1 MNIYAV
7 AIPVPLYK
15 TFHYTSDEVLDL
27 GARVEVNF
35 ANRRMV
41 GIVWGQTDAHDV
53 ESSILKKLKPVV
65 SVLDQSPIFDET
77 WRALLQWLSEYYQH
91 PLGEVCQTAL
101 PVALR
106 KPNGNSQIAA
116 QKYLK
121 LTSFFQ
127 SQWDECEDAG
137 VIFKNAGH
145 RVASQ
150 QQALFSELAKGPKS
164 FVDIR
169 QGFTKVTLDGLAQKS
184 MVTSFEAPIVAGS
197 WQQHADYW
205 ANLTHARANV
215 EQALVVTGITSQLEQ
230 YGAFLLEGVTGS
242 GKTEVYLQTIA
253 NVLAKGQQ
261 VLILVPEI
269 GLTPQTVSRFE
280 QRFGIEVGVI
290 HSGLSDAARLSVWQ
304 KARAEQIGLVI
315 GTRSAIFTPLPTL
328 GMIIIDEEHDESF
341 KQQDGLK
348 YHARALATMIAHK
361 RNIPLLLGTATP
373 TAESLHNTN
382 SGKYQ
387 HFTLTQ
393 RAGGAVPAALRL
405 VDTSQIPLTAGLA
418 DETLKTMQEH
428 LNAGSQ
434 VLVFL
439 NRRGYAPA
447 VICQQCGQAQE
458 CRACDKPYTYH
469 RAKRKLICHH
479 CTDQVSLVPSCMH
492 CGHANMET
500 EGIGTEQLTAQID
513 ALFPQY
519 NSIRIDSDAMRGK
532 DVLSNTLDAINANDY
547 QILVGTQILAKGHHF
562 ANVTCV
568 VIMDVDTALFSPD
581 FRATEKLAQLIT
593 QISGRAGRAT
603 KPGETLLQTAQPGH
617 PLIQDLLNNG
627 YGHCIRT
634 ILHERQ
640 ANQLPPYTHQALIR
654 AEDPDLNKCLRLLR
668 FAMEQCEQ
676 LQSLMLL
683 GPLPCLIEKRQSRYR
698 YQLLLQAEQRGY
710 LHGVLKQLTPSIQ
723 AFAQELRIRWSVDV
737 DNIDF
742 S

>member
-1 MNIYAV
+1 MHIYAV

-15 TFHYTSDEVLDL
+15 TFHYTSTETLVV

-41 GIVWGQTDAHDV
+41 GIVWQETDVHEIEAT
-53 ESSILKKLKPVV
+53 ICKKLKPIIRL
-65 SVLDQSPIFDET
+65 LDQSPIFDTT
-77 WRALLQWLSEYYQH
+77 WRTLLQWLAEYYQH
-91 PLGEVCQTAL
+91 PIGEVCQTAL

-106 KPNGNSQIAA
+106 KPNGSSQFPA
-116 QKYLK
+116 QTYLK
-121 LTSFFQ
+121 LTAEFQ
-127 SQWDECEDAG
+127 AQWDDIGDAEP
-137 VIFKNAGH
+137 IFKNSGH
-145 RVASQ
+145 RAASQ
-150 QQALFSELAKGPKS
+150 QQALFSEIAQGAK
-164 FVDIR
+164 VLTDIR
-169 QGFTKVTLDGLAQKS
+169 QSYTKPTLDGLKQKD
-184 MVTSFEAPIVAGS
+184 MITEFAAPVVAGV
-197 WQQHADYW
+197 WQRSTDYW
-205 ANLTHARANV
+205 ENLSHARANV
-215 EQALVVTGITSQLEQ
+215 EQALVITGITAQLEQ
-230 YGAFLLEGVTGS
+230 YGAFLLEGITGS
-242 GKTEVYLQTIA
+242 GKTEVYLQIIA
-253 NVLAKGQQ
+253 HVLARGQQ

-290 HSGLSDAARLSVWQ
+290 HSGLTDAARLTVWQ

-315 GTRSAIFTPLPTL
+315 GTRSAIFTPLPAL

-373 TAESLHNTN
+373 TAETLHNAQT
-382 SGKYQ
+382 GKYQ
-387 HFTLTQ
+387 HFTLQQ
-393 RAGGAVPAALRL
+393 RAGGAVPATLRL
-405 VDTSQIPLTAGLA
+405 VDTSQVTLTSGLA
-418 DETLKTMQEH
+418 DETLKTMQQH
-428 LNAGSQ
+428 LNAGNQ

-447 VICQQCGQAQE
+447 VVCQQCGYAQE
-458 CRACDKPYTYH
+458 CRSCDKPFTYH
-469 RAKRKLICHH
+469 RAKSKLICHH
-479 CTDQVSLVPSCMH
+479 CTEQVNLYQTCMH
-492 CGHANMET
+492 CGHQTMQT

-513 ALFPQY
+513 ALFPHY
-519 NSIRIDSDAMRGK
+519 RTIRIDSDAMRGK
-532 DVLSNTLDAINANDY
+532 DVLTNTLDAINANDY

-617 PLIQDLLNNG
+617 PLIQDLLHNG

-640 ANQLPPYTHQALIR
+640 ANQLPPFTHQALVR
-654 AEDPDLNKCLRLLR
+654 AEDTDISKCLRLLH
-668 FAMEQCEQ
+668 FAMQQCEQ

-710 LHGVLKQLTPSIQ
+710 LQGVLKQLTPSIQ
-723 AFAQELRIRWSVDV
+723 ALAQELRIRWSVDV

>member
-7 AIPVPLYK
+7 AIPVPLYQ
-15 TFHYTSDEVLDL
+15 TFHYTSHETLVL

-41 GIVWGQTDAHDV
+41 GIVWQKTNPNML
-53 ESSILKKLKPVV
+53 ESKLRQKLKPIMRQ
-65 SVLDQSPIFDET
+65 LDETPIFDVT
-77 WRALLQWLSEYYQH
+77 WRELLQWLSEYYQH

-106 KPNGNSQIAA
+106 KPNGNSKMPV
-116 QKYLK
+116 QKHLK
-121 LTSFFQ
+121 LTACFQ
-127 SQWDECEDAG
+127 SQWDEVGDAG
-137 VIFKNAGH
+137 IIFKHAGH
-145 RVASQ
+145 RAASQ
-150 QQALFSELAKGPKS
+150 QQALFSELAQAPKALIE
-164 FVDIR
+164 IR
-169 QGFTKVTLDGLAQKS
+169 QHFTKSTLDGLAQKH
-184 MVTSFEAPIVAGS
+184 MTTEFEAPIVAGA
-197 WQQHADYW
+197 WQRSIEYW
-205 ANLTHARANV
+205 ESLSHARANV
-215 EQALVVTGITSQLEQ
+215 EQALVITGITAQLEQ
-230 YGAFLLEGVTGS
+230 YGAFLLEGITGS
-242 GKTEVYLQTIA
+242 GKTEVYLQIIA
-253 NVLAKGQQ
+253 QVLAKGQQ

-290 HSGLSDAARLSVWQ
+290 HSGLSDAARLRVWQ
-304 KARAEQIGLVI
+304 KACAEQIGLVI
-315 GTRSAIFTPLPTL
+315 GTRSAIFTPLPAL

-361 RNIPLLLGTATP
+361 RHIPLLLGTATP
-373 TAESLHNTN
+373 TAETLHNAN

-387 HFTLTQ
+387 HFTLQQ
-393 RAGGAVPAALRL
+393 RAGGAVPATLRL
-405 VDTSQIPLTAGLA
+405 VDTSQIALTSGLA
-418 DETLKTMQEH
+418 DDTLHTMQQH
-428 LNAGSQ
+428 LKAGNQ

-447 VICQQCGQAQE
+447 VICQHCGQAQE
-458 CRACDKPYTYH
+458 CGACDKPFTYH
-469 RAKRKLICHH
+469 RTKRKLICHH
-479 CTDQVSLVPSCMH
+479 CTEQVPLVQSCMH
-492 CGHANMET
+492 CGHTQLQT

-603 KPGETLLQTAQPGH
+603 KPGETLLQTSQPGH
-617 PLIQDLLNNG
+617 PLIQDLLHNG

-640 ANQLPPYTHQALIR
+640 ANQLPPYTHHALIR
-654 AEDPDLNKCLRLLR
+654 AEDPELNKCLRLLH
-668 FAMEQCEQ
+668 FAMQQCEQ
-676 LQSLMLL
+676 LQSLVVV
-683 GPLPCLIEKRQSRYR
+683 GPLPCLIEKRQTRYR

>member
-1 MNIYAV
+1 MHIYAV

-15 TFHYTSDEVLDL
+15 TFHYTSTETLIV

-35 ANRRMV
+35 ASRRMV
-41 GIVWGQTDAHDV
+41 GIVWQETDVHEIEAN
-53 ESSILKKLKPVV
+53 IFKKLKPIIRL
-65 SVLDQSPIFDET
+65 LDQSPIFDAT
-77 WRALLQWLSEYYQH
+77 WRRLLQWLAEYYQH

-106 KPNGNSQIAA
+106 KPKGSSQFPA
-116 QKYLK
+116 QTYLK
-121 LTSFFQ
+121 LTAKFQ
-127 SQWDECEDAG
+127 AQWDDIGDAG
-137 VIFKNAGH
+137 TIFKNTGH
-145 RVASQ
+145 RAASQ
-150 QQALFSELAKGPKS
+150 QQALFSEIAQGAK
-164 FVDIR
+164 VLTDIR
-169 QGFTKVTLDGLAQKS
+169 QSYTKPTLDGLKQKDMITEFS
-184 MVTSFEAPIVAGS
+184 APVVAGVWHRS
-197 WQQHADYW
+197 TDYW
-205 ANLTHARANV
+205 ETLSHARANV
-215 EQALVVTGITSQLEQ
+215 EQALAITGITAQLEQ
-230 YGAFLLEGVTGS
+230 YGAFLLEGITGS
-242 GKTEVYLQTIA
+242 GKTEVYLQIIA
-253 NVLAKGQQ
+253 HVLARGQQ

-290 HSGLSDAARLSVWQ
+290 HSGLTDTARLTVWQ

-315 GTRSAIFTPLPTL
+315 GTRSAIFTPLPAL

-373 TAESLHNTN
+373 TAETLLNAQT
-382 SGKYQ
+382 GKYQ
-387 HFTLTQ
+387 HFTLQQ
-393 RAGGAVPAALRL
+393 RAGGAVPATLRL
-405 VDTSQIPLTAGLA
+405 VDTSQVTLTSGLA
-418 DETLKTMQEH
+418 DETLKTMQQH
-428 LNAGSQ
+428 LNAGNQ

-447 VICQQCGQAQE
+447 VVCQQCGYAQE
-458 CRACDKPYTYH
+458 CRSCDKPFTYH
-469 RAKRKLICHH
+469 RAKSKLICHH
-479 CTDQVSLVPSCMH
+479 CTEQVNLYQTCMH
-492 CGHANMET
+492 CGHHTMQT

-513 ALFPQY
+513 ALFPHHRT
-519 NSIRIDSDAMRGK
+519 IRIDSDAMRGK

-617 PLIQDLLNNG
+617 PLIQDLLHNG

-640 ANQLPPYTHQALIR
+640 ANHLPPFTHQALIR
-654 AEDPDLNKCLRLLR
+654 AEDPDVSKCLRLLH
-668 FAMEQCEQ
+668 FAMQQCEQ

-710 LHGVLKQLTPSIQ
+710 LQGVLKQLTPSIQ
-723 AFAQELRIRWSVDV
+723 ELAQELRIRWSVDV